1 MQKLA
6 TVAVLLALAAC
17 AGGTSQPKSPSPLA
31 AAVADSLQDGSSY
44 ERAVV
49 IHASSER
56 SGVAAEYRWLA
67 QHYPG
72 YTRGMQAVGP
82 HGRRMYDYLTITTAE
97 GKEKTITFDITNFYG
112 HY

>member
-1 MQKLA
+1 MPKLL
-6 TVAVLLALAAC
+6 TVAGLLALAAC
-17 AGGTSQPKSPSPLA
+17 AGGASQPKSPSPMA

-72 YTRGMQAVGP
+72 YKRGIQSVGP
-82 HGRRMYDYLTITTAE
+82 HGGRVYDHLSITTADGE
-97 GKEKTITFDITNFYG
+97 AKEFTFDITSFYG